1 MTNKVFLIIRIH
13 YKTYQ
18 YGNRSWLI
26 RSQAIAMKILDKM
39 QEQRWTQAKVAEM
52 LGCSQQYVS
61 RIVKGGEN
69 LSLEMLSRIEDTLG
83 IEVFSA
89 T

>member
-1 MTNKVFLIIRIH
+1 
-13 YKTYQ
+13 
-18 YGNRSWLI
+18 
-26 RSQAIAMKILDKM
+26 MKILDKM

-52 LGCSQQYVS
+52 LECSQQYVS

-69 LSLEMLSRIEDTLG
+69 LSLEMLSRIEDALG